1 MRTMTQFGK
10 RVFAAV
16 RLIIAITVV
25 ITLGIMVLGN
35 GAHLLHINQQ
45 AFNVLAILCVL
56 PVCCMVISNNVFIL
70 KDGGND

>member
-16 RLIIAITVV
+16 RLIIAIAVV

-56 PVCCMVISNNVFIL
+56 PICCITIVNASLDRKSVV
-70 KDGGND
+70 

>member
-16 RLIIAITVV
+16 RLIIAIAVV

-56 PVCCMVISNNVFIL
+56 PICCITIVNASFIIR
-70 KDGGND
+70 DGDLN